1 MKKVSLKKILNNALG
16 LPVTSFCII
25 MGYFNIKVFFILR
38 KFMRIVKRSDL
49 VYLNN
54 NGHNNEG
61 VIAELKPNEVENSFT
76 GIDSSSASMVHGI
89 TRAMIQQF
97 IQESKKE
104 TNLLMMV
111 MPLNLP
117 ASLRFF
123 LQFSCF

>member
-1 MKKVSLKKILNNALG
+1 M
-16 LPVTSFCII
+16 
-25 MGYFNIKVFFILR
+25 
-38 KFMRIVKRSDL
+38 
-49 VYLNN
+49 YLNN